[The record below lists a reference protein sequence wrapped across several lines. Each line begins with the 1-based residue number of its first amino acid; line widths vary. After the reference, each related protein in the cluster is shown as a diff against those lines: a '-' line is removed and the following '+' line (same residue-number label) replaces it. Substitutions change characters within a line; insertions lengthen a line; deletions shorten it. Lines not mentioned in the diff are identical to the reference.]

1 MSEQPEFDADEANRA
16 IEQNVLLLSQCYI
29 RLALTHGLNPLEA
42 ILVMSEIL
50 KRLPDV
56 VDPRRVKH
64 YIDEVRANAA
74 QPGTQPDEH
83 Q

>member
-16 IEQNVLLLSQCYI
+16 IEHNALLLKQCYI
-29 RLALTHGLNPLEA
+29 RLALAHGLTVHEA
-42 ILVMSEIL
+42 VLVMSEIL

-64 YIDEVRANAA
+64 YINEVRANATE
-74 QPGTQPDEH
+74 PKPKPDE
-83 Q
+83 QQ